1 MATST
6 VRDTLTKIE
15 SLLGATVGVT
25 KMVEMTPT
33 EFVAHAHS
41 EIAKAATESG
51 AASTRRLKS
60 LLTAVTIFKDN
71 YVDGESESVKV
82 PITYADTTA
91 IDEKQNQLMDAAK
104 TPAAQNASAFA
115 QGFVAKVAD
124 LSKLVESLT
133 KASVPDEPTEGGAS
147 GATRGGDDD
156 EEENEKARKALEDA
170 GLHKAAAKFKPKP
183 KAKTDGEEGG
193 DATGATAAEPPS
205 GTPEDDDEEKDD
217 DTDEEKARKKAARA
231 AKAASV
237 TKGLRGPDVSSDGT
251 EWPSDLAESSFDKDG
266 KPIKKSLD
274 WGRDG
279 AK

>member
-15 SLLGATVGVT
+15 SFLGATVGVT

-33 EFVAHAHS
+33 EFVAHAHG
-41 EIAKAATESG
+41 EIAKAATEPS

-82 PITYADTTA
+82 PVTVNDTTA
-91 IDEKQNQLMDAAK
+91 LDEKQNQLLDAAK

-133 KASVPDEPTEGGAS
+133 KASVPDEPNEGGAS

-193 DATGATAAEPPS
+193 DATGATAAEPLS
-205 GTPEDDDEEKDD
+205 GTPEDDEDKED

-231 AKAASV
+231 AKSASV
-237 TKGLRGPDVSSDGT
+237 TKGLGGPDVSKDGT
-251 EWPSDLAESSFDKDG
+251 AWPSDLNDPDFVKSG
-266 KPIKKSLD
+266 KVEKSLD

-279 AK
+279 KK